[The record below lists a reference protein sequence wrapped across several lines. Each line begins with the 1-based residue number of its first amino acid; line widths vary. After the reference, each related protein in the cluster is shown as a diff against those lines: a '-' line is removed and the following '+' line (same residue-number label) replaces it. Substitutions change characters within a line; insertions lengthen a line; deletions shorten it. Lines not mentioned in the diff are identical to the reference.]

1 MGNFGG
7 GVWACTG
14 YIYTRWVQLAK
25 RVIKQSRRKKGYQV
39 NTIVVATSRYGVAMR
54 KQNYVQINKC
64 GTNAADW
71 AAGLYYSLN
80 FIVATYSHELPCV

>member
-1 MGNFGG
+1 MYRLYLYPLGSTCQESNK
-7 GVWACTG
+7 T
-14 YIYTRWVQLAK
+14 IKTEK
-25 RVIKQSRRKKGYQV
+25 RILSEHQSC
-39 NTIVVATSRYGVAMR
+39 RYGVAMR